1 MNPHDDYLW
10 SKAGQGEDDIRRLE
24 RLLAPYAHA
33 RGESPQAT
41 PIAPMSAPAPTRHRR
56 RSRRFRIARGLAATL
71 AVCALA
77 AALLLQHRLAWPEHR
92 GWDVAAL
99 RGQVRMA
106 GAPLRAGE
114 RLPAGGE
121 IATGDDGI
129 ARLRIARIGELRLA
143 ADSRLRLEQTGTG
156 QHRVRLLQG
165 RLWARV
171 WAPPGYFGVRLPHT
185 EALDMGCEF
194 TLESD
199 ATGAGALTVRSG
211 WVLVGNGGGE
221 VLVPQGAT
229 VRLRADGATG
239 TPHDLGA
246 SAGFVA
252 ALAELDARRGVLPAD
267 DARLQRLLAQ
277 ARPEDAISLL
287 SLLQRHPQL
296 AGGPLYDRLR
306 AFVASAPAPSREA
319 VLRGAPGALDPWW
332 NALPYPRAKRW
343 WLQWPDALPVGD
355 DAESANA
362 RMAIPERR

>member
-1 MNPHDDYLW
+1 MNPHDAYLW

-24 RLLAPYAHA
+24 HLLSPYAHA
-33 RGESPQAT
+33 GERADAARAATHSRMQAMRR
-41 PIAPMSAPAPTRHRR
+41 PRR
-56 RSRRFRIARGLAATL
+56 RRVGWTLAAML
-71 AVCALA
+71 AICALSVT
-77 AALLLQHRLAWPEHR
+77 LLFQHRLAWPE
-92 GWDVAAL
+92 GGAWKVAAAQG
-99 RGQVRMA
+99 RAWMA
-106 GAPLRAGE
+106 GAPLQAGAQLA
-114 RLPAGGE
+114 RNGE
-121 IATGDDGI
+121 ITTGDDG
-129 ARLRIARIGELRLA
+129 AVRLRIARIGDLQLGP
-143 ADSRLRLEQTGTG
+143 DSRLRLERTGPG

-171 WAPPGYFGVRLPHT
+171 WAPPGYFGVRLPRT

-221 VLVPQGAT
+221 ALVPQGAT
-229 VRLRADGATG
+229 VRLRADGAAG

-246 SAGFVA
+246 SDGFVA
-252 ALAELDARRGVLPAD
+252 ALAEFDARRGLLPAD

-287 SLLQRHPQL
+287 SLLQRHPRL

-306 AFVASAPAPSREA
+306 SFLEDAPVPSREA

-343 WLQWPDALPVGD
+343 WLQWPDALPAGD
-355 DAESANA
+355 DAAFTGA
-362 RMAIPERR
+362 RTAVPERR